1 MGRIEV
7 NYGSG
12 GGPLKP
18 EWKLYINRL
27 FSSNREKKLYFD
39 VDKKSWYNK
48 FYWKAYV
55 LIFFL
60 SKQL

>member
-1 MGRIEV
+1 
-7 NYGSG
+7 
-12 GGPLKP
+12 
-18 EWKLYINRL
+18 LYINRL